1 MLDKHEL
8 SINQGPDPCVCFGSQ
23 PGKTIRSQWKSKLS
37 KNQDCLL
44 GNVCKSWQSCLLIMV
59 ITSPNLQY
67 FPVSCKSNS
76 EDQKFGNQKTKK
88 LAMQKTK
95 KMAIQFVRLKIWK
108 KSTSTS
114 FKGHQF
120 IRELLKNQKG
130 SNYAGNW
137 RMSAPC
143 SAQQARRLDL
153 LVSGQSHAP
162 LERGQRRRA
171 ARIGVPKS
179 WPPRCPWEMARAQ
192 LVLIWESAQPIS
204 NMSILFSSAGA
215 TSWFADIS
223 TKPLPVLARV
233 GVLGPPRRR
242 CPCKLA
248 QAKITEPRERR
259 RDWEADSECEH
270 PARCSRHD
278 PMIYGYLEEAPHFRA
293 RNGARGPAAG
303 TAQMPLKNGPSQN
316 CWAARDWEADFEGG
330 PPPLISRINPF
341 ASQKSQQQ
349 LTVLSRGFV
358 FPDRLVTL
366 DRLIG
371 PKSLLRVGMS
381 SKIWIS
387 MERVLHEIYIS
398 ITPRNSRGVPNS
410 TYSLVCTI
418 GSISDWKFRFPENTK
433 LNTEEQQPNQ
443 FWKDTSIQKT
453 FEDSKL
459 SLS

>member
-76 EDQKFGNQKTKK
+76 EDQKIGNQKTKK

-179 WPPRCPWEMARAQ
+179 
-192 LVLIWESAQPIS
+192 
-204 NMSILFSSAGA
+204 
-215 TSWFADIS
+215 
-223 TKPLPVLARV
+223 
-233 GVLGPPRRR
+233 
-242 CPCKLA
+242 
-248 QAKITEPRERR
+248 
-259 RDWEADSECEH
+259 
-270 PARCSRHD
+270 
-278 PMIYGYLEEAPHFRA
+278 
-293 RNGARGPAAG
+293 
-303 TAQMPLKNGPSQN
+303 
-316 CWAARDWEADFEGG
+316 
-330 PPPLISRINPF
+330 
-341 ASQKSQQQ
+341 
-349 LTVLSRGFV
+349 
-358 FPDRLVTL
+358 
-366 DRLIG
+366 
-371 PKSLLRVGMS
+371 
-381 SKIWIS
+381 
-387 MERVLHEIYIS
+387 
-398 ITPRNSRGVPNS
+398 
-410 TYSLVCTI
+410 
-418 GSISDWKFRFPENTK
+418 
-433 LNTEEQQPNQ
+433 
-443 FWKDTSIQKT
+443 
-453 FEDSKL
+453 
-459 SLS
+459 